1 MATRAFLVEIPAD
14 VDPAEGLEQARAKA
28 KGVGITITGDT
39 DRGTFSGAAS
49 GTYQRQDRSLRFEVE
64 KKPFVVTWGMIER
77 GLEKVFGRVTALP

>member
-1 MATRAFLVEIPAD
+1 MPSSATFSAETSTGPAD
-14 VDPAEGLEQARAKA
+14 VDAAVA
-28 KGVGITITGDT
+28 GVELDGAVAFGGA
-39 DRGTFSGAAS
+39 GTFSGAAS